1 MTAKNVSKMLPDIPW
16 QVKLPLVES
25 QPLSKAWVVSPVLD
39 LKEGAG
45 TFRKYPDLELFSFA
59 TGWLKDR
66 LSLVSFIA
74 REEQQE
80 IANRREV

>member
-1 MTAKNVSKMLPDIPW
+1 M
-16 QVKLPLVES
+16 
-25 QPLSKAWVVSPVLD
+25 SPVLD